1 MLINV
6 QIFTSATFIMIPPH
20 GLYIISNSLCF
31 KFLSMKIESF
41 RNKFK
46 LTSLFNASYQTKF
59 LQLNDAHYMNLRNIQ
74 HLHDLILDDPRN
86 KLSLKRLRVYNSLKE
101 VEFESPVL
109 VVITKVL
116 QVVFPALLS
125 RQARNTPS

>member
-1 MLINV
+1 
-6 QIFTSATFIMIPPH
+6 
-20 GLYIISNSLCF
+20 
-31 KFLSMKIESF
+31 
-41 RNKFK
+41 
-46 LTSLFNASYQTKF
+46 
-59 LQLNDAHYMNLRNIQ
+59 MNLRNIQ

-86 KLSLKRLRVYNSLKE
+86 KLSQKRLRVYNSLEE

-125 RQARNTPS
+125 RQARNTPSYRNIFSSLHESVLRTAASWTPSVLCLEIVKVSLKSEDLMKIGIVVEFKYNDWIDG